1 MGVFVGILM
10 AIHGLITLAIGGTAV
25 SGAPPVSGAAG
36 LPGAGWYPVP
46 LGQSWLLQGDAA
58 RIGGV
63 FWVIAG
69 VGLIATAAAMFGF
82 VIPTSAWRVL
92 GLVSAVSGL
101 VALVAYF
108 HPYYGIA
115 IVVNL
120 AILAA
125 ATMMEGTSRDL
136 LGI

>member
-1 MGVFVGILM
+1 VGVFVGILM
-10 AIHGLITLAIGGTAV
+10 TIHGLITLVIGSAV
-25 SGAPPVSGAAG
+25 VSGAAPVPG
-36 LPGAGWYPVP
+36 AASLPGAGWYPVP

-63 FWVIAG
+63 LWVIAG
-69 VGLIATAAAMFGF
+69 LGLIATAASIFGF
-82 VIPTSAWRVL
+82 IIPTSAWRVL

-101 VALVAYF
+101 AALVAYF
-108 HPYYGIA
+108 HPYYAIA
-115 IVVNL
+115 VVVNL

-125 ATMMEGTSRDL
+125 ATLMEERSRDL

>member
-1 MGVFVGILM
+1 VGVFVGILM
-10 AIHGLITLAIGGTAV
+10 TIHGLITLVIGSAAV
-25 SGAPPVSGAAG
+25 SGAAPVPGAAS

-63 FWVIAG
+63 LWVIAG
-69 VGLIATAAAMFGF
+69 LGLIATAASVFGF
-82 VIPTSAWRVL
+82 IIPTSAWRAL

-101 VALVAYF
+101 AALVAYF
-108 HPYYGIA
+108 HPYYAIA
-115 IVVNL
+115 VVVNL

-125 ATMMEGTSRDL
+125 ATLMEERSRGL